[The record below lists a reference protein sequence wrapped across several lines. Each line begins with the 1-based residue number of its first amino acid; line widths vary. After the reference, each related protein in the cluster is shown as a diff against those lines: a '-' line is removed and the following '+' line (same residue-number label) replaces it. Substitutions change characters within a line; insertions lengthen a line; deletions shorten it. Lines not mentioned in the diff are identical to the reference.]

1 MHCMM
6 LLQFVNIILKWVN
19 NMSKMSEM
27 YIEIAEMLEN
37 GYDADDISVI
47 LDVPIDWVQ
56 TVAKNTESTA
66 CQDNQPTL

>member
-1 MHCMM
+1 
-6 LLQFVNIILKWVN
+6 
-19 NMSKMSEM
+19 M

-47 LDVPIDWVQ
+47 LGVPIDWVQ
-56 TVAKNTESTA
+56 TVAKNTKSMA

>member
-6 LLQFVNIILKWVN
+6 PLQFVNIILKWVN

-37 GYDADDISVI
+37 GYDADDISII

-56 TVAKNTESTA
+56 TVAKNTEFGA

>member
-1 MHCMM
+1 
-6 LLQFVNIILKWVN
+6 
-19 NMSKMSEM
+19 MSEM

-47 LDVPIDWVQ
+47 LAVPLDWVQ
-56 TVAKNTESTA
+56 SVAKNTEFNA

>member
-6 LLQFVNIILKWVN
+6 LWQFVNIILKWVN

-56 TVAKNTESTA
+56 TVAKNTEFDA

>member
-1 MHCMM
+1 
-6 LLQFVNIILKWVN
+6 
-19 NMSKMSEM
+19 MSKMSEM

-47 LDVPIDWVQ
+47 LGVPIDWVQ
-56 TVAKNTESTA
+56 TVAKNTEFGA